1 MLYLPHDEIPTAT
14 IASTLRACETDVA
27 AWSSTAF
34 PCAGAGFSFFL
45 SRLGKAVTQRL
56 AWWIIAVTRVPP
68 GGSKPESSTN
78 PISSGG
84 NWSRSSARPR
94 SQGPWP
100 RFLQSGVEILGACRG
115 SQRHSESLTGRRS
128 SAWGVAEYGVGER
141 RSPCQRLP
149 ASAQDTNRVRPL
161 LTATA
166 VTRPSRSQPR
176 RQAWSLN
183 TSHLSSA
190 RVGSRRAFSRE
201 RQFDED
207 HGEVV
212 AGLVGLAED
221 ETDFRIVITR
231 PPAPSEKAAAQ
242 QQYGALAHNPLF
254 EECRALQAAA
264 EERERYSGIRKPRS

>member
-1 MLYLPHDEIPTAT
+1 MPRGPCATARALSADT
-14 IASTLRACETDVA
+14 AALGALQSAVLGSGGPRAASACE
-27 AWSSTAF
+27 
-34 PCAGAGFSFFL
+34 
-45 SRLGKAVTQRL
+45 
-56 AWWIIAVTRVPP
+56 
-68 GGSKPESSTN
+68 
-78 PISSGG
+78 
-84 NWSRSSARPR
+84 RP
-94 SQGPWP
+94 
-100 RFLQSGVEILGACRG
+100 
-115 SQRHSESLTGRRS
+115 
-128 SAWGVAEYGVGER
+128 
-141 RSPCQRLP
+141 
-149 ASAQDTNRVRPL
+149 DTNRVRPL